1 MDQNGCIL
9 IYFKRNPY
17 GKIFAYTILYK
28 IDIIYNVATPRQAQN
43 GGLTLQDLFISFILS
58 VLASIVAY
66 YVCKWLDGEK

>member
-1 MDQNGCIL
+1 MGRFLHIQFYI
-9 IYFKRNPY
+9 
-17 GKIFAYTILYK
+17 K
-28 IDIIYNVATPRQAQN
+28 IDIIYNVATPRQAQK

>member
-17 GKIFAYTILYK
+17 VKIFAYTILYK
-28 IDIIYNVATPRQAQN
+28 IDIIYNVATPRQAQK